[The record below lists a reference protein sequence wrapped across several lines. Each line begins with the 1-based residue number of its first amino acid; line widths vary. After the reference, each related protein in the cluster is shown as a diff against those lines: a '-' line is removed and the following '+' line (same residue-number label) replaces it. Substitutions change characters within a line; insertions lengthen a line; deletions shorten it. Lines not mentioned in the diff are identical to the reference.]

1 MRKNLT
7 ITAAAIAMLFLMVG
21 CPAKGPK
28 IEIKSPADNA
38 SVSLGN
44 ITIKAVATAEQGMNR
59 VEFWIDNTVRD
70 TETTSNADTFSY
82 IWNAANAT
90 LGAHSIVAKAYD
102 EKDESA
108 QDSIKITIIAGGNG
122 PTYHS
127 GAIDTNETWWPS
139 GNPHIIQGDVY
150 AQNNATLTI
159 KPGCIVKFDEDNELY
174 CGYNSSGA
182 IVAEGTADSTIT
194 FTSNV
199 ATPAAGD
206 WKSVS
211 AYSNAMS
218 TTSFKYCIFEY
229 GGQSSYYGAFYVGD
243 ANIKFSNSTVRKS
256 ENNGIV
262 VTTNGKFA
270 QFGDNTVTDC
280 NGYAISI
287 YPEYVRTL
295 GAGNTFSN
303 NTNNAILIKTGS
315 VTTTGTWL
323 NQGIPYVV
331 AGDVAVA
338 DAANNPTLTIKPG
351 CVIKFDVDVEFY
363 CGYNDPGAIIAEG
376 TSDSTITFTSN
387 VSTPSAGDWKSVSA
401 YQNAMSTTSFKY
413 CIFEYGGQSSYYGAF
428 YVNDANIKFSNSTVR
443 KSGNDGIIVTTN
455 AKFAQFTNNTIA
467 DCNGYAMSIYPEY
480 VRTLGAGN
488 TFTNNLNNAIR
499 VRTGQVSTTGT
510 WLNQS
515 VPYVIEGDVSVEDD
529 INNPILTIAA
539 GTTVKLQ
546 SDVEFYVGYNNPGGL
561 IADGTSGWITF
572 TSAIPSPSRGDWKHL
587 SFYDNSIDAQC
598 KLLKCKIEYGG
609 SNEGNVYVSE
619 ALPEIKNDSIG
630 HSNTYGIY
638 LAGTA
643 SSVYPDPDSL
653 IANNTFYDNTSG
665 SVRVPPPK

>member
-1 MRKNLT
+1 MKKNLAL
-7 ITAAAIAMLFLMVG
+7 TATAIAMLFLMIG

-174 CGYNSSGA
+174 CGHNSAGA

-211 AYSNAMS
+211 AYSYAMS

-229 GGQSSYYGAFYVGD
+229 GGKTTSYGAFYVD
-243 ANIKFSNSTVRKS
+243 EANIKLSNCILRKS
-256 ENNGIV
+256 GNDGIIV
-262 VTTNGKFA
+262 ALTGQFA
-270 QFGDNTVTDC
+270 QFTNNTVTEC
-280 NGYAISI
+280 NGYVMSI
-287 YPEYVRTL
+287 NPEYVRTL
-295 GAGNTFSN
+295 GAGNTFTN
-303 NTNNAILIKTGS
+303 NTNNAILVRNGRVSSTGTWLNQGIPYVIAGDVDVEDAANSPTLTIAPGCVIKCDPDVEFYCGYSDPGAIIAEGSTTDTILFTSNVATPSRGDWKSVSAYSHAMSTTSFKYCIFEYGGKTTSYGAFYVDEANIKLSNCILRKSGNDGIIVALTGQFAQFTNNTVAECNGYAVRINPEYVRTLGAGNTFTDNTNNAILVRNGS

-323 NQGIPYVV
+323 NQGIPYVID
-331 AGDVAVA
+331 GDVGVE
-338 DAANNPTLTIKPG
+338 DAAN
-351 CVIKFDVDVEFY
+351 
-363 CGYNDPGAIIAEG
+363 
-376 TSDSTITFTSN
+376 S
-387 VSTPSAGDWKSVSA
+387 
-401 YQNAMSTTSFKY
+401 
-413 CIFEYGGQSSYYGAF
+413 
-428 YVNDANIKFSNSTVR
+428 
-443 KSGNDGIIVTTN
+443 
-455 AKFAQFTNNTIA
+455 
-467 DCNGYAMSIYPEY
+467 
-480 VRTLGAGN
+480 
-488 TFTNNLNNAIR
+488 
-499 VRTGQVSTTGT
+499 
-510 WLNQS
+510 
-515 VPYVIEGDVSVEDD
+515 
-529 INNPILTIAA
+529 PILTIDP
-539 GTTVKLQ
+539 GTTIKLQ
-546 SDVEFYVGYNNPGGL
+546 SGVEFYVGYSYPGGL

-572 TSAIPSPSRGDWKHL
+572 TSAIPSPSRGDWKML

-609 SNEGNVYVSE
+609 SNEGNVYVSD
-619 ALPEIKNDSIG
+619 ALPEITNDSIG

-638 LAGTA
+638 LTG
-643 SSVYPDPDSL
+643 SVYPDPAAL
-653 IANNTFYDNTSG
+653 EANNTFYDNTSG